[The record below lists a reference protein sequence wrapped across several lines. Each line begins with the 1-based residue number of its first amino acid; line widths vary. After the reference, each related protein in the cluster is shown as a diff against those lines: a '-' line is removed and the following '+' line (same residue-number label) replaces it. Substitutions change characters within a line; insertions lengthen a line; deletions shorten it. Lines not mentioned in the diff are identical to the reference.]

1 LIKNTEVY
9 RREIQ
14 MTKENTNDE
23 RNTKQIQPTM
33 LTMRSGNTTFVIG
46 LHFNGKSKENMGDKV
61 KKLIKQDIKNG
72 NF

>member
-1 LIKNTEVY
+1 
-9 RREIQ
+9 
-14 MTKENTNDE
+14 
-23 RNTKQIQPTM
+23 M

-72 NF
+72 NYLQNNDEIEKL

>member
-1 LIKNTEVY
+1 
-9 RREIQ
+9 

-23 RNTKQIQPTM
+23 RNTKPIQPTM